1 MNTEKTE
8 VAESRKTSHIE
19 LTFKSQIAE
28 LDDRF
33 YYEPM
38 LSGHPS
44 ADEDLDP
51 VDFLGKKMS
60 YPIWVS
66 SMTGGAD
73 LAGRINK
80 NLAEA
85 VAKYGLGMGLGSCRQ
100 LLDSD
105 KFFED
110 FNLRPILGSNI
121 PFFANI
127 GIAQVEQLINSGA
140 LGKLED
146 LVGKLD
152 ADGIFLHVNPLQ
164 EWMQPEGDRYHIS
177 PLEAV
182 QQMLEETSLKII
194 VKEVGQGFGYHSLK
208 ELFKLPIAGI
218 DFAAHGGT
226 NFSQIELHR
235 NTEEAN
241 ALMSPLVY
249 VGHSANEMVELT
261 NQVIEELGSE
271 RKCDQVII
279 SGGVQNY
286 LDGYYLTE
294 KINVPAIYGQASK
307 FLKAALEGP
316 EYLDRHVRGQIE
328 GLKIANALLRVKR

>member
-19 LTFKSQIAE
+19 LTFKSQVE
-28 LDDRF
+28 KLDDRF

-44 ADEDLDP
+44 GELEP
-51 VDFLGKKMS
+51 VDFCGKQMA

-73 LAGRINK
+73 LAGQINK

-105 KFFED
+105 KFFDD
-110 FNLRPILGSNI
+110 FNLRPILGSQV
-121 PFFANI
+121 PLFANI
-127 GIAQVEQLINSGA
+127 GIAQVEQLIK
-140 LGKLED
+140 LGELKRLED
-146 LVGKLD
+146 MVGKLD

-164 EWMQPEGDRYHIS
+164 EWMQPEGDIYHIS

-182 QQMLEETSLKII
+182 NQMLEETSLNII
-194 VKEVGQGFGYHSLK
+194 VKEVGQGFGYESLK
-208 ELFKLPIAGI
+208 ELFKLPLAGI

-241 ALMSPLVY
+241 ELMSPMVF
-249 VGHSANEMVELT
+249 VGHTANEMVELT
-261 NQVIEELGSE
+261 NRVVDELGSQ
-271 RKCDQVII
+271 RMCNQVII
-279 SGGVQNY
+279 SGGIKNY

-307 FLKAALEGP
+307 FLKAALESP
-316 EYLDRHVRGQIE
+316 EYLDRYVQGQIE
-328 GLKIANALLRVKR
+328 GLKIANALLRIKR

>member
-19 LTFKSQIAE
+19 LTFKSQVE
-28 LDDRF
+28 KLDDRF
-33 YYEPM
+33 FYEPM

-44 ADEDLDP
+44 EDLVP
-51 VDFLGKKMS
+51 VDFCGKKMA

-105 KFFED
+105 KFFDD
-110 FNLRPILGSNI
+110 FNLRPILGSQV

-127 GIAQVEQLINSGA
+127 GIAQVEQLIKIGELA
-140 LGKLED
+140 RLED
-146 LVGKLD
+146 MVGKLD

-164 EWMQPEGDRYHIS
+164 EWMQPEGDIYHIS
-177 PLEAV
+177 PLDAV
-182 QQMLEETSLKII
+182 KEMLDKTSLNII

-208 ELFKLPIAGI
+208 ELFKLPLAGI

-241 ALMSPLVY
+241 ELMSPMVF
-249 VGHSANEMVELT
+249 VGHSADEMVELT
-261 NQVIEELGSE
+261 NRVIEELGFE
-271 RKCDQVII
+271 RKCNQVII
-279 SGGVQNY
+279 SGGVKNY

-294 KINVPAIYGQASK
+294 KINVPAIYGQASR
-307 FLKAALEGP
+307 FLKAALESP
-316 EYLDRHVRGQIE
+316 EYLDRYVKGQIE
-328 GLKIANALLRVKR
+328 GLKIANALLRIKR

>member
-19 LTFKSQIAE
+19 LTFKSQVE
-28 LDDRF
+28 QLDDRF
-33 YYEPM
+33 FYEPM

-44 ADEDLDP
+44 AELTP
-51 VDFLGKKMS
+51 VEFCGKQMK

-73 LAGRINK
+73 LAGRINR

-85 VAKYGLGMGLGSCRQ
+85 VGKYGLGMGLGSCRQ

-110 FNLRPILGSNI
+110 FNLRPILGKEV
-121 PFFANI
+121 PLFANI
-127 GIAQVEQLINSGA
+127 GIAQVEQLIKIDGLA
-140 LGKLED
+140 KLED
-146 LVGKLD
+146 MVGRLD

-182 QQMLEETSLKII
+182 EQMLEQTNLNII
-194 VKEVGQGFGYHSLK
+194 VKEVGQGFGYESLK
-208 ELFKLPIAGI
+208 ALFKLPLAGI

-235 NTEEAN
+235 NTEIAKEI
-241 ALMSPLVY
+241 MSPMVF
-249 VGHSANEMVELT
+249 VGHSAEEMVELS
-261 NQVIEELGSE
+261 NQVIEELGDQ
-271 RKCDQVII
+271 RQCNQVII
-279 SGGVQNY
+279 SGGVKNY

-307 FLKAALEGP
+307 FLKAALESP
-316 EYLDRHVRGQIE
+316 EYLDEYVKGQIE
-328 GLKIANALLRVKR
+328 GLKIANALLRIKR